1 MNGLTPELRQLR
13 YFTTVAEERSFT
25 RAANRLHIA
34 QQSLSQQIRTLE
46 SQLGVTLFERST
58 RGVERS
64 GSSPRSPATR
74 CRPSCGRSA
83 SVTPM

>member
-34 QQSLSQQIRTLE
+34 Q
-46 SQLGVTLFERST
+46 
-58 RGVERS
+58 
-64 GSSPRSPATR
+64 
-74 CRPSCGRSA
+74 
-83 SVTPM
+83 